1 MGPDGELRVF
11 LNGLAEATDVPT
23 YVKDHRIG
31 DPPIT
36 NSHPDWAYYSKV
48 IRSANGSRY
57 QCIQSTPKLPPKY
70 QKTHIQQWQ
79 PKIQS

>member
-1 MGPDGELRVF
+1 MQICESGPDGELRVF

-31 DPPIT
+31 EPPIT

-48 IRSANGSRY
+48 IRSVNDR
-57 QCIQSTPKLPPKY
+57 
-70 QKTHIQQWQ
+70 
-79 PKIQS
+79 